1 MGRSRGLMKYQIQE
15 PPFSIEQILAGG
27 MKEESGMA
35 RQFDEKYTTNEL
47 MMEFYER
54 ERPKMNLLSCPL
66 DGMNAERQRLITGL
80 REVLDIDKLKEL
92 LPGPLTYNKECEFV
106 TFGVTTE
113 KYCVNMAD
121 ALNVPVYKL
130 IPEQPNGRTVLYLHG
145 HDNEGVMGAIMER
158 YDKVRYHKNLPVL
171 LAKEGFTVFAPELLG
186 FGESDYLDFPEG
198 KKPRGGCAA
207 HVAFLTVCGYNLTGF
222 RVFETMRVLDMM
234 EQTGVDMPC
243 IGFER

>member
-92 LPGPLTYNKECEFV
+92 LQRRQTLGIRGMGTETPAAPQGTASGPASEMAAEF
-106 TFGVTTE
+106 
-113 KYCVNMAD
+113 YSQQQD
-121 ALNVPVYKL
+121 ALTPQV
-130 IPEQPNGRTVLYLHG
+130 
-145 HDNEGVMGAIMER
+145 EGLMSAMGAQ
-158 YDKVRYHKNLPVL
+158 
-171 LAKEGFTVFAPELLG
+171 A
-186 FGESDYLDFPEG
+186 
-198 KKPRGGCAA
+198 
-207 HVAFLTVCGYNLTGF
+207 
-222 RVFETMRVLDMM
+222 
-234 EQTGVDMPC
+234 
-243 IGFER
+243 